1 MKKAILTA
9 TILLTILCLACG
21 AKAKSKKPKTLI
33 EHGLSLISLMKEKA
47 GNQSFLNLMTNGNDG
62 IAEKMKEIASGNVS
76 KSSAVYCMSGDFYN
90 FGIFLFNRMDLSGT
104 WKNPEEDFYS
114 APLKEEMNKRFVSA
128 IPASWNARV
137 GSTELAAA
145 SLLESEKSFVS
156 KKLKSDCIY
165 IFEFQNAYPVAVCF
179 LRYDDGAVLAK
190 ATHIFDRNFVPKL
203 KEVLEKFGKG
213 IKIEQIR
220 Q

>member
-9 TILLTILCLACG
+9 TTMLISICIACG
-21 AKAKSKKPKTLI
+21 AKAISKKPKTLI

-47 GNQSFLNLMTNGNDG
+47 GNQSFLNLMSNGNDG

-76 KSSAVYCMSGDFYN
+76 KASAVYCMSGDFYN
-90 FGIFLFNRMDLSGT
+90 FGTFLFNRMDLSGT

-137 GSTELAAA
+137 GSTELAVA
-145 SLLESEKSFVS
+145 SLLQSEKAFVS
-156 KKLKSDCIY
+156 KELKSDCIY
-165 IFEFQNAYPVAVCF
+165 IFEFQDTYPVAVCF
-179 LRYDDGAVLAK
+179 MLYDNNAVLAK
-190 ATHIFDRNFVPKL
+190 SSYIFDRDYVPQL

-213 IKIEQIR
+213 IKLEQIK
-220 Q
+220 

>member
-9 TILLTILCLACG
+9 TTMLISICIACG
-21 AKAKSKKPKTLI
+21 AKAISKKPKTLI

-47 GNQSFLNLMTNGNDG
+47 GNQSFLNLMSNGNDG

-90 FGIFLFNRMDLSGT
+90 FGTFLFNRMDLSGT

-137 GSTELAAA
+137 GSTELAVA
-145 SLLESEKSFVS
+145 SLLQSEKAFVS
-156 KKLKSDCIY
+156 KELKSDCIY
-165 IFEFQNAYPVAVCF
+165 IFEFQDTYPVAVCF
-179 LRYDDGAVLAK
+179 MLYDNNAVLAK
-190 ATHIFDRNFVPKL
+190 SSYIFDRDYVPQL

-213 IKIEQIR
+213 IKLEQIK
-220 Q
+220 

>member
-9 TILLTILCLACG
+9 TIMLITICIACG

-76 KSSAVYCMSGDFYN
+76 KSSAVYCMSGNFYN
-90 FGIFLFNRMDLSGT
+90 FGTFLFNRMDLSGT

-114 APLKEEMNKRFVSA
+114 DPLKEEINKRFVSA

-137 GSTELAAA
+137 GSTELAVA
-145 SLLESEKSFVS
+145 SLLQSEKAFVS
-156 KKLKSDCIY
+156 KELKSDCIY
-165 IFEFQNAYPVAVCF
+165 IFEFQDSYPVAVCF
-179 LRYDDGAVLAK
+179 MLYDNSAVLAK
-190 ATHIFDRNFVPKL
+190 SSYIFDRDYVPQI
-203 KEVLEKFGKG
+203 KELLEKFGKG
-213 IKIEQIR
+213 IKLEQIKN
-220 Q
+220 